1 MHFPFERIF
10 ESKTE
15 QTEQKCTFIAMY
27 ILDYQQ
33 KNNMCT
39 LSYIETVRIRGLRYP
54 LTVVR
59 SGPHSGSPMKEKARL
74 TLIAVSSLFEK
85 TEGAG
90 MEIISFLLT
99 QQHYFLLNIET
110 HTHEHWFALKVFYN
124 KVFEIE
130 DILKKDKIETYIP
143 CEETLMERNGIK
155 KKLRRPVINSLMFF
169 RSTVCRALEVQRQFT
184 NKVILYTRQKG
195 LKRLPLAIPDREMNI
210 FMLVTSSGEQGMEY
224 FGEDNSKFHQGE
236 RVRVIDGKFKGAEGV
251 ICRIRKNRRLVVTV
265 QGVCAV
271 ATSYIPQAFLQR
283 IGQD

>member
-1 MHFPFERIF
+1 MTLDELAKKFNVSVMTIRRDLKKFEDQDVILISQGTVYLNKSVGSE
-10 ESKTE
+10 ES
-15 QTEQKCTFIAMY
+15 Y
-27 ILDYQQ
+27 
-33 KNNMCT
+33 
-39 LSYIETVRIRGLRYP
+39 
-54 LTVVR
+54 
-59 SGPHSGSPMKEKARL
+59 
-74 TLIAVSSLFEK
+74 
-85 TEGAG
+85 
-90 MEIISFLLT
+90 
-99 QQHYFLLNIET
+99 
-110 HTHEHWFALKVFYN
+110 
-124 KVFEIE
+124 
-130 DILKKDKIETYIP
+130 ILKKDKIETYIP

-224 FGEDNSKFHQGE
+224 FGEDNSKFQQGE

>member
-1 MHFPFERIF
+1 
-10 ESKTE
+10 
-15 QTEQKCTFIAMY
+15 
-27 ILDYQQ
+27 
-33 KNNMCT
+33 
-39 LSYIETVRIRGLRYP
+39 
-54 LTVVR
+54 
-59 SGPHSGSPMKEKARL
+59 MKEKARL

-110 HTHEHWFALKVFYN
+110 HTHEHWFALKVFY
-124 KVFEIE
+124 
-130 DILKKDKIETYIP
+130 
-143 CEETLMERNGIK
+143 MERNGIK

>member
-1 MHFPFERIF
+1 M
-10 ESKTE
+10 
-15 QTEQKCTFIAMY
+15 
-27 ILDYQQ
+27 
-33 KNNMCT
+33 
-39 LSYIETVRIRGLRYP
+39 
-54 LTVVR
+54 
-59 SGPHSGSPMKEKARL
+59 
-74 TLIAVSSLFEK
+74 
-85 TEGAG
+85 
-90 MEIISFLLT
+90 
-99 QQHYFLLNIET
+99 NIET

-169 RSTVCRALEVQRQFT
+169 RSTVCRALEVQRQF
-184 NKVILYTRQKG
+184 
-195 LKRLPLAIPDREMNI
+195 IPDREMNI

-224 FGEDNSKFHQGE
+224 FGEDNSKFQQGE

>member
-1 MHFPFERIF
+1 M
-10 ESKTE
+10 
-15 QTEQKCTFIAMY
+15 
-27 ILDYQQ
+27 
-33 KNNMCT
+33 
-39 LSYIETVRIRGLRYP
+39 
-54 LTVVR
+54 
-59 SGPHSGSPMKEKARL
+59 
-74 TLIAVSSLFEK
+74 
-85 TEGAG
+85 
-90 MEIISFLLT
+90 
-99 QQHYFLLNIET
+99 NIET

-224 FGEDNSKFHQGE
+224 FGEDNSKFHQENVYGSLTESSRE
-236 RVRVIDGKFKGAEGV
+236 RKGLSAGLG
-251 ICRIRKNRRLVVTV
+251 RIAVWWSPSKVYAPWLPPIFRR
-265 QGVCAV
+265 
-271 ATSYIPQAFLQR
+271 PF
-283 IGQD
+283 

>member
-1 MHFPFERIF
+1 M
-10 ESKTE
+10 
-15 QTEQKCTFIAMY
+15 
-27 ILDYQQ
+27 
-33 KNNMCT
+33 
-39 LSYIETVRIRGLRYP
+39 
-54 LTVVR
+54 
-59 SGPHSGSPMKEKARL
+59 
-74 TLIAVSSLFEK
+74 
-85 TEGAG
+85 
-90 MEIISFLLT
+90 
-99 QQHYFLLNIET
+99 NIET

-224 FGEDNSKFHQGE
+224 FGEDNSKLTESSRERKGLSAGLGRIAVWWSPSKAYAPWLLPIFHKPFYNG
-236 RVRVIDGKFKGAEGV
+236 
-251 ICRIRKNRRLVVTV
+251 
-265 QGVCAV
+265 
-271 ATSYIPQAFLQR
+271 
-283 IGQD
+283 

>member
-1 MHFPFERIF
+1 
-10 ESKTE
+10 
-15 QTEQKCTFIAMY
+15 MY
-27 ILDYQQ
+27 RFLHR
-33 KNNMCT
+33 NGTNT
-39 LSYIETVRIRGLRYP
+39 GLRYP

-59 SGPHSGSPMKEKARL
+59 SGPHSGSPMKEKTGL

-85 TEGAG
+85 AEGAG
-90 MEIISFLLT
+90 MEIISFLLA